1 MATIEFT
8 SRTQWR
14 WPHTQTANNS
24 INSKSAETK
33 NQWKETQMDG
43 WCIIFFLVYKMDMF
57 SFTFT
62 ICVDWI
68 FLFISKMMAQT
79 FHTRPRWRKVF
90 FSLTAYPFRKH
101 MQVLSWI
108 FSFSFSIDRFCVN
121 MLYECCVVVIKWL
134 NDSQWKNNF
143 PGKNNS
149 YFPFTTFGTLFN
161 RIVYVYI
168 YIKFTDLLVTVN
180 FITVIKHLPNDAK
193 LRLLGIYI
201 YVQAWHPFSLSC
213 QNLQR

>member
-79 FHTRPRWRKVF
+79 FHTRPRWRKFFFHSPHIHLESTCKCLIEFFHSLFLLTVF
-90 FSLTAYPFRKH
+90 VWICCTS
-101 MQVLSWI
+101 VVWLSSNDWMTHNGKTI
-108 FSFSFSIDRFCVN
+108 F
-121 MLYECCVVVIKWL
+121 LEK
-134 NDSQWKNNF
+134 
-143 PGKNNS
+143 
-149 YFPFTTFGTLFN
+149 
-161 RIVYVYI
+161 
-168 YIKFTDLLVTVN
+168 
-180 FITVIKHLPNDAK
+180 ITVIFLLPHLV
-193 LRLLGIYI
+193 RYSIE
-201 YVQAWHPFSLSC
+201 
-213 QNLQR
+213 